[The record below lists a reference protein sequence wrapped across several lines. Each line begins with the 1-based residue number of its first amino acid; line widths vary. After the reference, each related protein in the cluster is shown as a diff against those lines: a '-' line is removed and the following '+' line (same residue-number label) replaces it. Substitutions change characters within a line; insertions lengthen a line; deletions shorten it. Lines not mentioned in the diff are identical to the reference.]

1 MNNGLKRRTAW
12 NPPGFDI
19 PGEFFANWYRENG
32 RSFPWRVEGVSPFA
46 ILIAEVLLKQT
57 RAEMVAQVWPALV
70 ETYPNPGA
78 LASAD
83 HDELF
88 SMIAGL
94 GFGNQRSRAL
104 LSVASAVM
112 RAGAVPPKLD
122 DLMALPQVGM
132 YCAHAVACFGF
143 AQRVPIVDS
152 NVIRVFSRI
161 AGIEPPKDIRRA
173 PEVWKIAQH
182 LLPEH
187 SFVEHNYGLLD
198 FCAAV
203 CKPRV
208 PSCVKCPIAANCAH
222 EQRLGTATAQAWGR
236 SYQ

>member
-1 MNNGLKRRTAW
+1 MCISPDHTAGVGPVRAKRLYED
-12 NPPGFDI
+12 PC
-19 PGEFFANWYRENG
+19 
-32 RSFPWRVEGVSPFA
+32 SPFGC
-46 ILIAEVLLKQT
+46 LQDP
-57 RAEMVAQVWPALV
+57 EMHIPPW
-70 ETYPNPGA
+70 YWF
-78 LASAD
+78 SAD

-122 DLMALPQVGM
+122 DLMVLPQVGM